1 MKTQFLCILLLWF
14 MLSLKSFGQCSGPLG
29 FEIHTLHHPSTQVST
44 DGSFEFNYY
53 AQCGLAGSFR
63 ILLKRRVN
71 FFDIGVTVYDQ
82 SWPWP
87 AEAEPLGGGC
97 ISSFFSYETISNLQ
111 AGYYDIQ
118 FITDVPSQYCDTTY
132 FYNVFQLIPNTLLW
146 YLNADGD
153 NYYTGN
159 PVTQANS
166 PGTGWTSEL
175 PPGGSGDCADDP
187 TANPNAINIHPG
199 ATEVCGNGIDENCNG
214 AADDVCQTWYHDAD
228 GDGYYTGN
236 PVIQGASPGTGWV
249 TGLLAA
255 NSGDCADD
263 PSVNPNASNIHPGAT
278 EVCNGYDDNCDNQMD
293 EGFNVGRASLNNCEN
308 KSEKEYNGKEAEK
321 KIEGATFVKE
331 RAGSSYPA
339 WVRFNKSQQ
348 KSLDSF
354 MPWLKQTTKSSAE
367 VDFKLMNQENDSYGM
382 QHYRYQQTYKGVPI
396 ENAIYLVHTKNNNVS
411 SYNGLAVDADIN
423 LSPAPALNETTA
435 LEAAKKHIG
444 AARYKWEDEYWE
456 NTLKENT
463 KNTDATYFP
472 KGELCWYAD
481 KISTLGKNSA
491 FRLAYKFD
499 MYAANPDK
507 AQRVYVDANSGAVLK
522 TLPLETNCVPA
533 TVNTIFNGTKDI
545 HTTENGILSDNFIL
559 KDDCQAAEFHVKNYN
574 ASNHIPVPLEI
585 ENSTNT
591 WNTEFNELFGATVL
605 WEIEQAYNYFL
616 SKFQRSSY
624 NNNNGNVL
632 ALINAEFWDSDNFSF
647 YTDNASM
654 SPVGIMKVGLG
665 NGNTLQN
672 SNATLDIIGHEF
684 THAVTV
690 ATAGLEYQGES
701 GALNE
706 SFSDIFGEA
715 TENFSTQSN
724 DWLQG
729 AERSDGPVRS
739 LKSPNFRLDPDT
751 YGSQYFWR
759 DPAAPFDDGGVHHNS
774 GVQNYWFYLLST
786 GTGGSFLQ
794 NDNGDFFKLQGIG
807 MAEAEKVA
815 YRNLTVYLTP
825 TSNYADA
832 RFGAIQAAIDLSN
845 GNTCSDMVKEVT
857 NAWYA
862 VGVGQ
867 PFISVAASSLSNVS
881 CAALCDG
888 MASALPEG
896 GSEPLTYL
904 WNDPAAQITEDASGL
919 CAGYYSVTVTD
930 ASGCSA
936 SASATVIDAGCGG
949 SLQTWY
955 HDADGDGYFDITRQ
969 ACCSPGTG
977 WTNIQ
982 PVNGGC
988 DCNDNDAA
996 NNSLQTYFVDADY
1009 DGFGSTVS
1017 VTKCASSAP
1026 FGYSAVN
1033 TDCNDNNGSVHAERT
1048 WYLDADEDGFY
1059 ISSQLSCQSPGYG
1072 WNFSGGILGDC
1083 DDNNQLIHESISY
1096 YLDNDSDGYGGATQ
1110 ELLCAS
1116 TAPLGYS
1123 INSTDCNDA
1132 DSTIHPNAFEACN
1145 NGIDENCDN
1154 IDEQCTECYTILAT
1168 SKAVLNK
1175 NTVWRGAVGVNGLGN
1190 KAMVQDSTIIT
1201 AFATMVRA
1209 DDIVVR
1215 GLSEVATQSLF
1226 PAAVSLPPFE
1236 TSNYAGGTDVVVPE
1250 GGAITL
1256 SGSVYKNI
1264 TLGNNATV
1272 TFSNSTVDVK
1282 SITSGFGAKF
1292 KFTNCTRLHV
1302 RQALTM
1308 GRRNFFNADKKEV
1321 IVYDGGNVSIGR
1333 RTKFSGI
1340 LYARGDVTLEDGYR
1354 DQGTQIDGLIIGS
1367 IINSGKYV
1375 QWTRTCNIMS
1385 CLPPF
1390 SLKSGVESNAAVILK
1405 AYPNPFTDKLNI
1417 EFTLPEDSKATLE
1430 IYNMAGQKLSV
1441 IFNGNVKA
1449 NEVNKVEYV
1458 PNNAAGNMIIY
1469 RLQTEKGIY
1478 INKGVMSQ

>member
-44 DGSFEFNYY
+44 DGSFEFNYT

-118 FITDVPSQYCDTTY
+118 FITDVPSQYCDTSY
-132 FYNVFQLIPNTLLW
+132 YSNAFQLIPNTLLW

-153 NYYTGN
+153 NYYTGS
-159 PVTQANS
+159 PVTQASS

-187 TANPNAINIHPG
+187 IANPNAANIYPG
-199 ATEVCGNGIDENCNG
+199 ATEICGNGIDENCNG

-293 EGFNVGRASLNNCEN
+293 EGFTNLRSALEDNNLKAIDGR
-308 KSEKEYNGKEAEK
+308 KEYYGKAADEK
-321 KIEGATFVKE
+321 IKGASVIKE
-331 RAGSSYPA
+331 REESSFPA
-339 WVRFNKSQQ
+339 LVRFKDSQQ
-348 KSLDSF
+348 IAFADF
-354 MPWLKQTTKSSAE
+354 IPWLKNTLRMAPNFDFQMQKSE
-367 VDFKLMNQENDSYGM
+367 TDNKGVK
-382 QHYRYQQTYKGVPI
+382 HYRYAQTYKGIPI
-396 ENAIYLVHTKNNNVS
+396 ENALYVVNVINDKVVSFNGQLINVS
-411 SYNGLAVDADIN
+411 SDYNAMPVIN
-423 LSPAPALNETTA
+423 ERTA
-435 LEAAKKHIG
+435 IENAKRFTG
-444 AARYKWEDEYWE
+444 ATLFNWESAFSESSRDS
-456 NTLKENT
+456 NS
-463 KNTDATYFP
+463 TYFP
-472 KGELCWYAD
+472 KGELCWLAD
-481 KISTLGKNSA
+481 KSDKTKKTSNLK
-491 FRLAYKFD
+491 LAYQLDVF
-499 MYAANPDK
+499 ALSPDI
-507 AQRVYVDANSGAVLK
+507 AERIFVDADSGFIIKAE
-522 TLPLETNCVPA
+522 PLGAACNPNPTQVP
-533 TVNTIFNGTKDI
+533 TIFNGPKNI
-545 HTTENGILSDNFIL
+545 NTTLDAGTNEYELH
-559 KDDCQAAEFHVKNYN
+559 DDCLGIYIKNAN
-574 ASNHIPVPLEI
+574 DGLIISAPDN
-585 ENSTNT
+585 NS
-591 WNTEFNELFGATVL
+591 WDSPSDRKFGATAL
-605 WEIEQAYNYFL
+605 WALESTYNYF
-616 SKFQRSSY
+616 KNVFNRNSY
-624 NNNNGNVL
+624 DDVGNG
-632 ALINAEFWDSDNFSF
+632 AIIYAYINAPVA
-647 YTDNASM
+647 NAFM
-654 SPVGIMKVGLG
+654 RT
-665 NGNTLQN
+665 NGEMYISAGPDANDLNN
-672 SNATLDIIGHEF
+672 SYATLDILAHEF
-684 THAVTV
+684 THNITFFSPAK
-690 ATAGLEYQGES
+690 LSLKGEA

-706 SFSDIFGEA
+706 SFGDIFGEVV
-715 TENFSTQSN
+715 ENSVHPN
-724 DWLQG
+724 DWLHG
-729 AERSDGPVRS
+729 GERTAGFSRSLSDPKSSPPPSGPQPNTYHGEYWKDTNNGGSDGGAHI
-739 LKSPNFRLDPDT
+739 N
-751 YGSQYFWR
+751 
-759 DPAAPFDDGGVHHNS
+759 A
-774 GVQNYWFYLLST
+774 GVQNYWFYLLAN
-786 GTGGSFLQ
+786 GGDGV
-794 NDNGDFFKLQGIG
+794 NDKFNTYHVDPVGI
-807 MAEAEKVA
+807 EAATDLVYKS
-815 YRNLTVYLTP
+815 LTIYLTDKNS
-825 TSNYADA
+825 TYYDA
-832 RFGAIQAAIDLSN
+832 RTASINAATYISFEDP
-845 GNTCSDMVKEVT
+845 CSDLVKSVT

-862 VGVGQ
+862 VGVGE
-867 PFISVAASSLSNVS
+867 PFLSATAISTAGES
-881 CAALCDG
+881 CGISCDG
-888 MASALPEG
+888 IASVIVRG
-896 GSEPLTYL
+896 GNGTPSILWDDPLS
-904 WNDPAAQITEDASGL
+904 QSSKDAYGL
-919 CAGYYSVTVTD
+919 CPGTYTVVVTD
-930 ASGCSA
+930 GSGCTA
-936 SASATVIDAGCGG
+936 SASATIQAHANFASVT
-949 SLQTWY
+949 QTWY
-955 HDADGDGYFDITRQ
+955 RDADNDGYYSLVRED
-969 ACCSPGTG
+969 CGSPGTG
-977 WTNIQ
+977 WTTTQ
-982 PVNGGC
+982 PINGGC
-988 DCNDNDAA
+988 DCNDNDTTAHTL
-996 NNSLQTYFVDADY
+996 NPFFIDADHDDY
-1009 DGFGSTVS
+1009 GSTVS
-1017 VTKCASSAP
+1017 EMKCATLP
-1026 FGYSAVN
+1026 PYGYSNNN
-1033 TDCNDNNGSVHAERT
+1033 TDCNDNEPLVHQVVT
-1048 WYLDADEDGFY
+1048 WYLDLDEDGY
-1059 ISSQLSCQSPGYG
+1059 YVASQSSCSFPGNGWSMDATLLS
-1072 WNFSGGILGDC
+1072 GDC
-1083 DDNNQLIHESISY
+1083 NDNDPTVHEEIFY